1 MASAISHR
9 RTGVTLME
17 ILVVMSI
24 IGMLTALLLPAVQ
37 ASRESGRRMQ
47 CQDHL
52 RQQGLALLNHE
63 SAFGRLPS
71 NGWGYRWVGDPDR
84 GTGRPQPGGWIYA
97 VLPYIERGDLRRLGA
112 GQSQNDKEKSLALL
126 TSYPLSL
133 FNCPS
138 RRPLTLGPQPWQPFN
153 TASIAASAK
162 TDYAVNG
169 GDVFMEVGRGPATLA
184 QGDDPNYQW
193 PKPKTPFT
201 GVCFLRSEITFAHI
215 KDGKAHTYLAGEK
228 NVPGHTSTPDHG
240 DDQSMYSGDDLDI
253 ARWTPLGWTPLNDT
267 AGKSYYG
274 RFGSPH
280 PHGCNFVF
288 CDGSVRT
295 INYSIDPEVHRRL
308 GNRQDGEVIDDGWLK

>member
-1 MASAISHR
+1 MTASEER
-9 RTGVTLME
+9 RGVTLME
-17 ILVVMSI
+17 MLVVISI
-24 IGMLTALLLPAVQ
+24 IGMLMALLLPAVQ
-37 ASRESGRRMQ
+37 ASRESGRRIL

-52 RQQGLALLNHE
+52 RQQALALLNHE
-63 SAFGRLPS
+63 SASRRLPS

-84 GTGRPQPGGWIYA
+84 GTGRAQPGGWIYA

-112 GQSQNDKEKSLALL
+112 GQSQSDKEKSLALL

-138 RRPLTLGPQPWQPFN
+138 RRSLALGSQPWQPFN
-153 TASIAASAK
+153 TAPTSASAK

-169 GDVFMEVGRGPATLA
+169 GDVFLEVGRGPSTLA

-193 PKPKTPFT
+193 PKPESELT
-201 GVCFLRSEITFAHI
+201 GICFLRSEITFAHI

-228 NVPGHTSTPDHG
+228 NVPAAAAGGDKG

-253 ARWTPLGWTPLNDT
+253 ARWITLGWLPLNDT
-267 AGKSYYG
+267 LGDHYFA

-280 PHGCNFVF
+280 PAGCNFTF

-295 INYSIDPEVHRRL
+295 ISYSIDAEVHRRL
-308 GNRQDGEVIDDGWLK
+308 GNRQDGEVIDDGSLR